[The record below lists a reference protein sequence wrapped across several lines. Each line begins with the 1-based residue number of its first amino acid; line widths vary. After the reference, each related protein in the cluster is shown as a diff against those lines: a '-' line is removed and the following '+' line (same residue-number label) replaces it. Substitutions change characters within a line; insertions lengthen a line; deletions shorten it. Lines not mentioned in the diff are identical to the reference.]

1 MLIGPQLKDLTVLF
15 NTDPHSSHI
24 GRTLLMSLRN
34 ISKQLQVLNIMD
46 TITGDDSV
54 GRQFGVALSE
64 LVCEFTLL
72 RELRCCFPLTPIAI
86 RRLSVLSSLRE
97 LEVANDANDFLF
109 CLRGGTQEPFS
120 RITTLCLEGDLASCA
135 ALLIYIRPNYLETLS
150 FHHTNPQISIA
161 SSAQQ
166 LLRTLPV
173 ICSPSRFKTLQL
185 YYSMSDRT
193 ILRSDDYLSFD
204 MFRPLF
210 VFENFLHLEVEL
222 PVHVT
227 NSSFRDIGVS
237 WPCLRE
243 LHLCS
248 SFSPDDGEVTLSSLL
263 PLSMHCADLE
273 HVTTS
278 LQVTLRDISA
288 FLRRVGERRHRNYML
303 RVLNL
308 QTSVIAVG
316 VNVNDLATIMSDI
329 FPSLEDIVVAWS
341 AARGLNEQHWLSL
354 WKAVE
359 EQLSA
364 NTD

>member
-1 MLIGPQLKDLTVLF
+1 
-15 NTDPHSSHI
+15 
-24 GRTLLMSLRN
+24 
-34 ISKQLQVLNIMD
+34 MD
-46 TITGDDSV
+46 TLTGDDSV

-64 LVCEFTLL
+64 LVCELTLL
-72 RELRCCFPLTPIAI
+72 RKLRCGFPLTPIAI
-86 RRLSVLSSLRE
+86 RRLSVLPSLRE

-109 CLRGGTQEPFS
+109 CLRDGTQAPFS
-120 RITTLCLEGDLASCA
+120 RITTLCLEGDFASCA
-135 ALLIYIRPNYLETLS
+135 ALLIYIRPIYLETLS

-173 ICSPSRFKTLQL
+173 ICSQSRFRTLKL
-185 YYSMSDRT
+185 YYSTSDRT

-204 MFRPLF
+204 MFRALF
-210 VFENFLHLEVEL
+210 VFDTFLHLEVKL

-227 NSSFRDIGVS
+227 NSSFRDIGAS
-237 WPCLRE
+237 WPCLKE

-248 SFSPDDGEVTLSSLL
+248 SFSPGDSEVTLSSLL
-263 PLSMHCADLE
+263 PLSMHCPDLE
-273 HVTTS
+273 HITTS

-288 FLRRVGERRHRNYML
+288 LLQRAGERRHRNYML

-308 QTSVIAVG
+308 ETSVIAIGASVT
-316 VNVNDLATIMSDI
+316 DLATIMSDI

-341 AARGLNEQHWLSL
+341 AARGRHEEHWLSL
-354 WKAVE
+354 WKNVE

-364 NTD
+364 NMA